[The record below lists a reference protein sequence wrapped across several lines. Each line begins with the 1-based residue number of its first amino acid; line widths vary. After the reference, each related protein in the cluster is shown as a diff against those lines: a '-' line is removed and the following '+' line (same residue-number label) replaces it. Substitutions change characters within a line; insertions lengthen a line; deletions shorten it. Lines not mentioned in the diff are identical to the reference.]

1 MTVKVLHERNA
12 RPGMEVQLV
21 QLLNELRVRAI
32 RQRGYISGET
42 LFSINRPGL
51 HLVITTWRTLGDWK
65 DWEKNPQRVELLNKV
80 QPLLSAPVRVT
91 EWAVSPP
98 ALEQGA

>member
-1 MTVKVLHERNA
+1 MTIKVLTERNA
-12 RPGMEVQLV
+12 RPGMEAQLV
-21 QLLNELRVRAI
+21 QLLHELRIRAI

-51 HLVITTWRTLGDWK
+51 HLVIATWRTLGDWK
-65 DWEKNPQRVELLNKV
+65 DWEKNPQRVELLKKV
-80 QPLLSAPVRVT
+80 EPLLSAPVRVT

>member
-42 LFSINRPGL
+42 LFSIDRPGL
-51 HLVITTWRTLGDWK
+51 HLVIATWRTLGDWK
-65 DWEKNPQRVELLNKV
+65 DWEKNPQRVELLKKIE
-80 QPLLSAPVRVT
+80 PLLSAPVSIA